1 MRRDSWLYDDL
12 LAWLS
17 PGGLL
22 LTALMLRFPEGVH
35 TLRALAP
42 ELTLPTWFAGAY
54 VLGVALSPIGRLA
67 YGLSQAI
74 VWPLLR
80 EAWTPAIRFLAER
93 PERSAG
99 LALGD
104 PVRMGSGQFH
114 DVDRRLREYIEAFD
128 PGARRTMHRLKV
140 LCSLSCNALA
150 ATVVFIAIDT
160 LAGHAP
166 SWRATDIALGAC
178 ALVAGLVAAAYRE
191 RRRQRTQ
198 LSLWRRLCIER
209 GLYEPA
215 QSGAA

>member
-1 MRRDSWLYDDL
+1 MRRDSWLHDDL

-22 LTALMLRFPEGVH
+22 LTALMLRFPEGLCA
-35 TLRALAP
+35 LRAVAP

-54 VLGVALSPIGRLA
+54 VLGVALSPVGRLA

-80 EAWTPAIRFLAER
+80 EVWAPAIRFLAAR
-93 PERSAG
+93 PERSEG

-104 PVRMGSGQFH
+104 PARMGSGEFH
-114 DVDRRLREYIEAFD
+114 DIDRRLREYIEALD
-128 PGARRTMHRLKV
+128 PQARSTMHRLKV
-140 LCSLSCNALA
+140 LCSLACNALA
-150 ATVVFIAIDT
+150 AAVVFIVIDV

-166 SWRATDIALGAC
+166 GWRASDVALGAC
-178 ALVAGLVAAAYRE
+178 ALAAGVVAAAYRE

-209 GLYEPA
+209 GLHDA
-215 QSGAA
+215 V

>member
-1 MRRDSWLYDDL
+1 MRRDSWFHDDL

-22 LTALMLRFPEGVH
+22 LTALMLRFPEGLRM
-35 TLRALAP
+35 LRALAP

-80 EAWTPAIRFLAER
+80 EAWAPAIRFLAAS

-104 PVRMGSGQFH
+104 PARMGSGQFH
-114 DVDRRLREYIEAFD
+114 DVDRRLREYIEALD
-128 PGARRTMHRLKV
+128 PDARRTMHRLKV
-140 LCSLSCNALA
+140 LFSLACNALA
-150 ATVVFIAIDT
+150 ATVVFIAIDA

-166 SWRATDIALGAC
+166 TWRGSDIALGAG
-178 ALVAGLVAAAYRE
+178 ALVAGLIAAAYRE

-198 LSLWRRLCIER
+198 LSLWRRLCIEH
-209 GLYEPA
+209 GLHESA
-215 QSGAA
+215 

>member
-1 MRRDSWLYDDL
+1 M
-12 LAWLS
+12 
-17 PGGLL
+17 
-22 LTALMLRFPEGVH
+22 
-35 TLRALAP
+35 
-42 ELTLPTWFAGAY
+42 
-54 VLGVALSPIGRLA
+54 LGVALSPIGRLA

-80 EAWTPAIRFLAER
+80 DACTPAIRFLAER

-99 LALGD
+99 LAGRS
-104 PVRMGSGQFH
+104 PRMGSGQFH
-114 DVDRRLREYIEAFD
+114 DVDRRLREYIEALD
-128 PGARRTMHRLKV
+128 PDARRTMHRLKV

-150 ATVVFIAIDT
+150 ATVVFIAIDA

-166 SWRATDIALGAC
+166 TWRAADIALGAC
-178 ALVAGLVAAAYRE
+178 ALAAGLVAAAYRE